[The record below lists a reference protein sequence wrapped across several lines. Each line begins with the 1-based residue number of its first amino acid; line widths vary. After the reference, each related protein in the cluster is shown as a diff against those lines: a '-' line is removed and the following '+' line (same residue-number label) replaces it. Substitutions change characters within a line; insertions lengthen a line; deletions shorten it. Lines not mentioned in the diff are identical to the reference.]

1 MRSFPPALH
10 LLARAPAL
18 GGVGVLVALLLA
30 ASVDPSGE
38 RAAPPAAPAR
48 APSDALG
55 GALGS
60 DGVASDSLPRGGG
73 VAARVDPEASRIDYT
88 GSAPAHDW
96 TGTSRRVRGRVRLD
110 TDDPAQTAVMVTV
123 PAATFDS
130 GNSTRDAKM
139 RRVLETDRYPDVRFE
154 AEAIRVEQWTR
165 TAAGYAGRWRVAG
178 PLRFHGR
185 THRVE
190 ADVRLRLGADSLTAE
205 VQFPVSL
212 TRFEVDRPRL
222 LFIPI
227 ADTIRI
233 DARLRAAVEGR
244 ATPADTTAASPPA
257 EGAARPQG

>member
-1 MRSFPPALH
+1 MRSLPTALH
-10 LLARAPAL
+10 LARAPAL
-18 GGVGVLVALLLA
+18 GCVGLVLALLA
-30 ASVDPSGE
+30 AAALDPAGEPASGE
-38 RAAPPAAPAR
+38 PASVEPAPVAPR
-48 APSDALG
+48 
-55 GALGS
+55 
-60 DGVASDSLPRGGG
+60 DSLPRGGA
-73 VAARVDPEASRIDYT
+73 VDARINPTASRIDYT

-110 TDDPAQTAVMVTV
+110 TADPAQTAVMVTV

-139 RRVLETDRYPDVRFE
+139 RRVLETERYPDVRFE
-154 AEAIRVEQWTR
+154 AEAIRVEAWTR
-165 TAAGYAGRWRVAG
+165 TEAGYAGRWRVAG

-190 ADVRLRLGADSLTAE
+190 ADVRLRLGADSLTAD
-205 VQFPVSL
+205 VRFPVSL

-233 DARLRAAVEGR
+233 DARLRAAVEAR
-244 ATPADTTAASPPA
+244 TPPADTTAASPPPN
-257 EGAARPQG
+257 GATRPQG